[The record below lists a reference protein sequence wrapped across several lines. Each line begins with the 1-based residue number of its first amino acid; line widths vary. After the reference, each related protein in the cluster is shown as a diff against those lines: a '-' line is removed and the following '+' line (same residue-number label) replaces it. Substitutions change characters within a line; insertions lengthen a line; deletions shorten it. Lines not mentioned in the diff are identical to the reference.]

1 MSPSL
6 VRLGRHQDR
15 GRERDNILIR
25 SPFLKMVR
33 RPPRVSNASRS
44 VITALGEATHLGGR
58 VICCCREA
66 AKKQY
71 FAGTDQFAE
80 NAS

>member
-1 MSPSL
+1 
-6 VRLGRHQDR
+6 
-15 GRERDNILIR
+15 
-25 SPFLKMVR
+25 MVR

-44 VITALGEATHLGGR
+44 VITALGEAIHLAGR
-58 VICCCREA
+58 VICYCREA